1 MLTALSIRNVVLIER
16 LNISFGKGLSVL
28 TGETG
33 AGKSILLDAL
43 GLALGARSDARLLRQ
58 GSDQATVVAQFTYD
72 SDPSVESLLKDQ
84 GIDFDSE
91 ILLRRVLSED
101 GRTRAFVND
110 QPVSVGFLRQIG
122 DALVEIQGQFDE
134 RGLMNPATHR
144 GVLDDCGRLANRRN
158 EVRAAFTGLQDARD
172 ALTDAK
178 AEAERAKQDEEF
190 LRHAAGELDRLEPVV
205 GEEKQ
210 LSETRQMLM
219 NAEKIAESLNLA
231 FGELEGET
239 GGESRL
245 RKALT
250 HLQRGSENAGGILDN
265 AVQSV
270 ERALIETEEAMSIL
284 QNAASN
290 VDLDGSRLEELE
302 DRLYALRDVA
312 RKHRVTVDGLPA
324 LREEFNAKLALIE
337 DQSDRLSALE
347 TTESQARKAYLER
360 ATILGNLR
368 GEAAGRLDLALN
380 AELPPLK
387 LEKAAFRT
395 LIEELPEDQ
404 WGEDGME
411 RVSFLVTTNPGA
423 PAGPLSKIASGGE
436 LSRFMLALKVVLAA
450 SGGPSTLVFDEVDS
464 GVGGATADAVG
475 ERLARLADE
484 MQVLVV
490 THSPQVAA
498 RGNIHLRVAK
508 HSTGVEDTV
517 SEVDRLID
525 GERRE
530 EIARMLSGREIT
542 DEARAAADRL
552 IHGEGGVESGGKGR

>member
-134 RGLMNPATHR
+134 RGLMNPTTHR

-284 QNAASN
+284 QNSASN
-290 VDLDGSRLEELE
+290 VD
-302 DRLYALRDVA
+302 
-312 RKHRVTVDGLPA
+312 
-324 LREEFNAKLALIE
+324 F
-337 DQSDRLSALE
+337 
-347 TTESQARKAYLER
+347 
-360 ATILGNLR
+360 
-368 GEAAGRLDLALN
+368 GR
-380 AELPPLK
+380 
-387 LEKAAFRT
+387 
-395 LIEELPEDQ
+395 
-404 WGEDGME
+404 
-411 RVSFLVTTNPGA
+411 
-423 PAGPLSKIASGGE
+423 
-436 LSRFMLALKVVLAA
+436 
-450 SGGPSTLVFDEVDS
+450 
-464 GVGGATADAVG
+464 
-475 ERLARLADE
+475 
-484 MQVLVV
+484 
-490 THSPQVAA
+490 
-498 RGNIHLRVAK
+498 
-508 HSTGVEDTV
+508 
-517 SEVDRLID
+517 
-525 GERRE
+525 
-530 EIARMLSGREIT
+530 
-542 DEARAAADRL
+542 
-552 IHGEGGVESGGKGR
+552 